1 MTSKSIFSRT
11 FLVMILDVPSVALS
25 LTSSNDVDTLVIRIG
40 RRSDGRIDK
49 LRMTWRRLAE
59 TKDAYV
65 DDRDL
70 AMRSGEE
77 DISGRAHGMG
87 QLRLSEANCSA
98 LAASCTTGDVLVG
111 RGGEEENMQKEGN
124 DDD

>member
-1 MTSKSIFSRT
+1 
-11 FLVMILDVPSVALS
+11 MILDVP
-25 LTSSNDVDTLVIRIG
+25 SSNDVDTLVIRIG

-49 LRMTWRRLAE
+49 LRTTWRRLAE

-65 DDRDL
+65 DARDR
-70 AMRSGEE
+70 AMRSGKEE
-77 DISGRAHGMG
+77 ISGRAHGMG

-98 LAASCTTGDVLVG
+98 LAAFGTAAEVD
-111 RGGEEENMQKEGN
+111 RGGEEENMEKEGN

>member
-1 MTSKSIFSRT
+1 
-11 FLVMILDVPSVALS
+11 MIPDVPSLVLS

-65 DDRDL
+65 DARDL
-70 AMRSGEE
+70 AMRSGKEE
-77 DISGRAHGMG
+77 ISGRAHGMG

-98 LAASCTTGDVLVG
+98 LAASCTVG
-111 RGGEEENMQKEGN
+111 EVDRGGGDENMQKEGN